1 MHITGQSNMKQA
13 IQTLKVT
20 MTLIMTHMFTEF
32 HHITFSFQNDF

>member
-1 MHITGQSNMKQA
+1 MHIYWTEQHETGHSDLQ
-13 IQTLKVT
+13 VT